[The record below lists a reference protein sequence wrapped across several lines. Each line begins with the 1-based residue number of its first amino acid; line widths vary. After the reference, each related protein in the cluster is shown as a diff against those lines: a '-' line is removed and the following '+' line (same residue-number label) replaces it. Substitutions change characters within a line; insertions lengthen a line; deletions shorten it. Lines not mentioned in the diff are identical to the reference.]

1 MHWGILIMLL
11 HILWGMF
18 FGYIIASVNFA
29 AVLVSKGYRS
39 VNEIPEK
46 ELNNG

>member
-1 MHWGILIMLL
+1 MLL
-11 HILWGMF
+11 HVLWGMF
-18 FGYIIASVNFA
+18 FGYIIASINFA

-46 ELNNG
+46 ELSDEG

>member
-1 MHWGILIMLL
+1 MLL